1 MKKIFLK
8 ISAKHKQQTLA
19 AVSHLNKFFKKKW
32 TKGYNA
38 NFAAKTTPVYGSR
51 SAKADIVLE
60 SGKKKYGIS
69 IKMKGDIVVASA
81 QGKDEFQGIFYSAL
95 DYFEKKHAKIDLS
108 EYKGSIKAIKKQIKY
123 IKENFVGETITRQL
137 KSDYFEKLKQRKQF
151 AGDEKFIDNLGKEIK
166 KRNKKNKDEW
176 KEYLDNTRIEIVD
189 DITELL
195 QDNKKLHH
203 YIVWEALSST
213 LKYNNKLPAAQYIL
227 SPTGCYDITKPNS
240 KYVAAVASAAE
251 IDFRGMLHGKIRSG
265 SGVAIKHY
273 LKKQDMGM
281 AKIVDELSKMD
292 ISMKWDLSAKKF
304 DKQNEGFV
312 QRVADFYNKLKD
324 KWKEIKVRISNAITD
339 ALDVINTA
347 LEKWTQLENVS
358 IFGLIQNN
366 GVEITGNIKI
376 K

>member
-1 MKKIFLK
+1 MIKTFKAYVTEVSAQKASKDFEDHVANLAVLSGGKETNTKKLSKIMDKNKKIFLK

-195 QDNKKLHH
+195 QDNKKL
-203 YIVWEALSST
+203 
-213 LKYNNKLPAAQYIL
+213 
-227 SPTGCYDITKPNS
+227 
-240 KYVAAVASAAE
+240 
-251 IDFRGMLHGKIRSG
+251 LHT
-265 SGVAIKHY
+265 Y
-273 LKKQDMGM
+273 
-281 AKIVDELSKMD
+281 
-292 ISMKWDLSAKKF
+292 
-304 DKQNEGFV
+304 
-312 QRVADFYNKLKD
+312 Y
-324 KWKEIKVRISNAITD
+324 
-339 ALDVINTA
+339 
-347 LEKWTQLENVS
+347 
-358 IFGLIQNN
+358 
-366 GVEITGNIKI
+366 
-376 K
+376 